1 MGIISS
7 PLDQNQALVE
17 RIKEQLTTIRP
28 LVNLHE
34 GDIEFVSFIDGVV
47 SLRLHGACVGCPLSF
62 YTLKL
67 GIEQQLQESIPEV
80 REVVAVD

>member
-1 MGIISS
+1 MGTIST
-7 PLDQNQALVE
+7 LDQHQVLIE
-17 RIKEQLTTIRP
+17 RIKEHLTTIRP

-80 REVVAVD
+80 TEVIAINE